1 MVHPEMGHIHIPVKE
16 DDGYEGI
23 CPYHGNRCFEG
34 LASGPAIEG
43 RWNMRGETIGRDH
56 KAWDLEAHYI
66 SLALVN
72 YICMLSPKRIILGG
86 GVMDQKQ
93 LFPLI
98 RSKVFQM
105 LNGYVRSSRVL
116 DDIDEYIVPPALG
129 NRAGII
135 GALALIMRETGA
147 V

>member
-1 MVHPEMGHIHIPVKE
+1 
-16 DDGYEGI
+16 
-23 CPYHGNRCFEG
+23 
-34 LASGPAIEG
+34 
-43 RWNMRGETIGRDH
+43 
-56 KAWDLEAHYI
+56 
-66 SLALVN
+66 
-72 YICMLSPKRIILGG
+72 
-86 GVMDQKQ
+86 MDQKQ